1 MRNRHPRKAG
11 KASAALLRLADVR
24 VWLHMLKLVNFYGAN
39 HVEQRRR
46 LAAGPG
52 LRMSPSASLRNAERI
67 SLGRE
72 VHVGERC
79 CLWAG
84 DRSGRITLGDHALL
98 GPEVFITA
106 SNYQTAAG
114 MPVMHQPKD
123 EQDVVIGADVWLGV
137 RVTVLPGVT
146 IGAGAVVAAG
156 AVVTKSLPPGCIAAG
171 VPARPIAD
179 RAATTAAGT
188 AATTAAGTMEAAS

>member
-1 MRNRHPRKAG
+1 MSKPW
-11 KASAALLRLADVR
+11 AALRRLASVR

-52 LRMSPSASLRNAERI
+52 LRMSPSASLRNAERVT
-67 SLGRE
+67 LGRD

-84 DRSGRITLGDHALL
+84 DSSGRITLGDHALL

-106 SNYQTAAG
+106 SNYQTGAG
-114 MPVMHQPKD
+114 RPVMHQPKD
-123 EQDVVIGADVWLGV
+123 EQDVVVGSDVWLGV

-146 IGAGAVVAAG
+146 IGDGAVVAAG
-156 AVVTKSLPPGCIAAG
+156 AVVTRSLPPGCIAAG
-171 VPARPIAD
+171 VPARPIAY
-179 RAATTAAGT
+179 RAVAA
-188 AATTAAGTMEAAS
+188 AERAEAAS